1 MSANV
6 RSPQRRRL
14 LKAGGTL
21 IVSLAIPGTV
31 IESFA
36 QATQAAKPLAPDQ
49 LDTWIAIKADGAV
62 TCFFGKMDMGQGVD
76 VAIAQIVAEE
86 LDVAFKR
93 VSVVMGDT
101 AFTCNQGG
109 ASGSTAVQLGGIALR
124 NAAAEARRV
133 LVEKAAQKFGVAVDR
148 LSVTDGVVS
157 DGAHKASYGE
167 LLGGQHF
174 NVQLEWNKLFGNP
187 LAVKGKAQPKDP
199 SQYKIVGQSFE
210 RFDVPGKVFGTTAYV
225 TDVKVPGMLH
235 GRTIRPPQ
243 AGATIASVDESSIRS
258 IPGARIVREKEFIGV
273 VAETEWDAIRAA
285 QALKVS
291 WSAPQ
296 APFPPMGEIYA
307 HIRNA
312 SVTKRE
318 APVDVGDVERALQ
331 AAARTF
337 AAEYE
342 WPFQSHSSMGP
353 ACAVADIRASGVSTV
368 WTGSQKPHHVQMGT
382 ARLCGVP
389 IDRLRAIWVPGPGSY
404 GRNDAGDC
412 AHDAAL
418 MSKLTGKPV
427 RLQYM
432 RYEGTGWDPKSPA
445 CVFRGRAGIDA
456 NGNVVAYDF
465 HAKGFS
471 RQDMV
476 QTEANPAHCLAGMNT
491 GVALA
496 PNPIFGVPSESYG
509 FMHKRLWWE
518 TIPPL
523 LERSSPLRTAHLRDP
538 VGMEIHFASEQ
549 FIDELAYATGRDP
562 VEFRLGHLREMR
574 HRAAVKVAAAKAGW
588 EPRTAP
594 RKRAKGD
601 ILYGQGIG
609 FVTRNGT
616 IVAIVADVEVNRKTG
631 RVWVA
636 RYSVAHDCG
645 LIVNPRGLEL
655 TLEGNLMQAT
665 SRTLYEQVQFAPDKV
680 TSVDWTGYPI
690 AEIADTPGEV
700 RIALIDRPHERPT
713 GAGEATMRCVSSAL
727 ANAIYDATGIRYR
740 RAPLTAERILAGLK
754 T

>member
-1 MSANV
+1 MTQAAH
-6 RSPQRRRL
+6 SPKRRQL
-14 LKAGGTL
+14 LKAGGSL
-21 IVSLAIPGTV
+21 VVSLTIPGAV
-31 IESFA
+31 IESMA
-36 QATQAAKPLAPDQ
+36 QTTQAAKPLAPDQ
-49 LDTWIAIKADGAV
+49 LDTWIAVKADETV

-76 VAIAQIVAEE
+76 VAIAQMVAEE
-86 LDVAFKR
+86 LDVAFSQVK
-93 VSVVMGDT
+93 VVMGDT

-109 ASGSTAVQLGGIALR
+109 ASGSTAVQFGGIALR

-133 LVEKAAQKFGVAVDR
+133 LVEKAALKWGTSADR
-148 LSVTDGVVS
+148 LSVSDGVVS
-157 DGAHKASYGE
+157 DGTRKVSYGE

-174 NVQLEWNKLFGNP
+174 NVQLEWNKLLGNP

-199 SQYKIVGQSFE
+199 SQYKIVGRSFE
-210 RFDVPGKVFGTTAYV
+210 RFDVPGKVYGTAPYV
-225 TDVKVPGMLH
+225 TDIKVPGMLH
-235 GRTIRPPQ
+235 GRTIRPPH
-243 AGATIASVDESSIRS
+243 AGAAITAVDEGSIRG
-258 IPGARIVREKEFIGV
+258 IPGARVVREKEFIGV
-273 VAETEWDAIRAA
+273 VAETEWDAIQAA

-291 WSAPQ
+291 WSSPQ
-296 APFPPMGEIYA
+296 PPFPPMSEIHS
-307 HIRNA
+307 HIRSA
-312 SVTKRE
+312 PVTKHE
-318 APVDVGDVERALQ
+318 APVDVGEVERALKS
-331 AAARTF
+331 AARIVS
-337 AAEYE
+337 AEYE

-445 CVFRGRAGIDA
+445 CVFHGRAGIDA

-476 QTEANPAHCLAGMNT
+476 QTEANPSHCLAGMNT
-491 GVALA
+491 GLPLA
-496 PNPIFGVPSESYG
+496 PNLIFGTPSESYG
-509 FMHKRLWWE
+509 FANKRLWWE

-523 LERSSPLRTAHLRDP
+523 LDRSSPLRTAHLRDP

-562 VEFRLGHLREMR
+562 VEFRIAYLRDMR

-594 RKRAKGD
+594 RKRSKGD

-616 IVAIVADVEVNRKTG
+616 IVSIVADVEVNRKTG

-636 RYSVAHDCG
+636 RYTVAHDCG

-655 TLEGNLMQAT
+655 TIEGNLMQAT

-680 TSVDWTGYPI
+680 TSVDWSGYRI

-700 RIALIDRPHERPT
+700 RIALIDRPKERPT

-727 ANAIYDATGIRYR
+727 ANAIYDATGVRFR
-740 RAPLTAERILAGLK
+740 RAPLLPERIAAGLK
-754 T
+754 A